1 MFQKSSKYYDMIYS
15 FKDYKNEAEV
25 IKNTIE
31 KYKPGCRTILD
42 VACGTG
48 EHIKYLKDYDIDGLD
63 INGEFIEIAKKKN
76 CEGNYFLCDMTDFHI
91 GKKYDV
97 IMCLF
102 SSIGYVLT
110 IENVV
115 KTFVCFREHLNDG
128 GIVMVEPWFTP
139 DTWHKGKI
147 HMATAE
153 REDLKIC
160 RMNISETYDR
170 VSVFTLHYLVGSK
183 DGIEYFTERHEAG
196 LFTVEEMKQAFS
208 SSGLQAE
215 YEEQGVSGRGLYIA
229 SSF

>member
-15 FKDYKNEAEV
+15 FKDYKHEAEV
-25 IKNTIE
+25 IKAAIK
-31 KYKPGCRTILD
+31 KYKPDCRTILD

-48 EHIKYLKDYDIDGLD
+48 EHIKYLKGYDIDGLD
-63 INGEFIEIAKKKN
+63 INSEFIDIATKKN
-76 CEGNYFLCDMTDFHI
+76 GEGNYFLCDMTDFHI

-97 IMCLF
+97 LMCLF

-115 KTFVCFREHLNDG
+115 KTFICFREHLNDG

-139 DTWHKGKI
+139 EAWNAGKI
-147 HMATAE
+147 HMATVE
-153 REDLKIC
+153 RDDVKIC
-160 RMNISETYDR
+160 RMNMSETYDR

-196 LFTVEEMKQAFS
+196 LFTVEEMKQAFAE
-208 SSGLQAE
+208 SGFKAE

-229 SSF
+229 SIF

>member
-15 FKDYKNEAEV
+15 FKDYKHEAEI
-25 IKNTIE
+25 IKTAIQKN
-31 KYKPGCRTILD
+31 KPDCRTILD

-63 INGEFIEIAKKKN
+63 INSEFIDIAKEKN
-76 CEGNYFLCDMTDFHI
+76 RRGNYFLCDMTDFHI

-97 IMCLF
+97 LMCLF

-128 GIVMVEPWFTP
+128 GIIMVEPWFTP
-139 DTWHKGKI
+139 DTWHTGKI
-147 HMATAE
+147 HMATVE
-153 REDLKIC
+153 REGLKIC

-170 VSVFTLHYLVGSK
+170 VSVFAFHYLIGTG

-208 SSGLQAE
+208 MAGLKAE

-229 SSF
+229 RIF